1 MLKTLPALLLMVVAA
16 NASAA
21 TYDPCIEAGAQ
32 IKEIADARDAGE
44 MMSKFLMAKAGKF
57 GSDKEQEAYFKTA
70 ATIFLNPGAS
80 ADSLETAAIDAC
92 TSEY

>member
-1 MLKTLPALLLMVVAA
+1 
-16 NASAA
+16 
-21 TYDPCIEAGAQ
+21 
-32 IKEIADARDAGE
+32 
-44 MMSKFLMAKAGKF
+44 MMSKFLISKAGKF
-57 GSDKEQEAYFKTA
+57 DSDKEQETYFKTA